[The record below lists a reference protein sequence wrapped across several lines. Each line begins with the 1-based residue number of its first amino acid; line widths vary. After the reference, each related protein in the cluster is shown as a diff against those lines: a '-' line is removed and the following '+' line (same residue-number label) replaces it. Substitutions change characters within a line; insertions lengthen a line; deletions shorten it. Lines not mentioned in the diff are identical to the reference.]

1 MVDTDRIKALK
12 ERSKKTI
19 KKRNLR
25 PIILALIIIIIFGM
39 LFIVLSTVLK
49 PQQQNIVVP
58 NLEQIKNNAKKAINE
73 MFKPYPNDPMKNV
86 FLGKIDA
93 ATSEGEIKSII
104 NEAQKYIQNKNR
116 LENAKKLAIEQIKN
130 SYGSLLEYSDKAKKA
145 INEINLAT
153 SIDEINKILNSLN
166 ENIEEDKKEIV
177 DNIILKSLY
186 FGDKYYYVKAVED
199 NQTIERFLDRNNLI
213 KFKNTLDYKTLKNLI
228 IQPVSEFKKVALEVS
243 AKQCGDLPVS
253 NSVIAIYN
261 TKGNLVTYAL
271 VDSSYVVLSNINY
284 GESKSASE
292 NVNTPVDQYSTSQ
305 SSNVNYNLNN
315 LPGVLQATVIGKL
328 DYYKIKQMFGEF
340 GYKLNKLS
348 KETQIF
354 DDKMNYL
361 LILLVPDDGLSK
373 LLKENKN
380 NLVITVQQN
389 IK

>member
-12 ERSKKTI
+12 EKSKKTI
-19 KKRNLR
+19 QTKNLR
-25 PIILALIIIIIFGM
+25 II
-39 LFIVLSTVLK
+39 FIVLIAIILLSFGF
-49 PQQQNIVVP
+49 IVFNTFFKSSQPSQVVIP
-58 NLEQIKNNAKKAINE
+58 NLEGLKNNAKKAINE

-93 ATSEGEIKSII
+93 ATSEGEIKNII
-104 NEAQKYIQNKNR
+104 NEAQKYIQYKNR
-116 LENAKKLAIEQIKN
+116 LEKAKKEAINEIKN
-130 SYGSLLEYSDKAKKA
+130 SYGNLLEYSDKAKKA

-153 SIDEINKILNSLN
+153 SIEEIKKILSSL
-166 ENIEEDKKEIV
+166 NIEEDKKEIV

-186 FGDKYYYVKAVED
+186 SGDKYYYVKAVEN
-199 NQTIERFLDRNNLI
+199 NQSIERFLDRNGLI
-213 KFKNTLDYKTLKNLI
+213 KFKNTLDYIALKNLI

-315 LPGVLQATVIGKL
+315 VPGVLQATVIGKL